1 MYKNVLCSCCVRK
14 SKKRYVQVCIYTKFI
29 LRRIKNDINNIVAN
43 CIILN
48 IHVVE
53 KIFNPPRHPS
63 PPNYS
68 TSTSI
73 FRHHHSATKNAKTEK
88 LAFFW
93 SPSTPWCMIIKKVAK
108 CQKKSV
114 PNLCRSPPN
123 YIYWL
128 LPPTFSEQRR
138 PWSLSTRMR
147 ANATQNNIYY
157 HHPLLVMLNWYIVL
171 SLLKQKLMMN
181 KITFFTKNRKKR
193 HLGVSSAMHSFDILW
208 AKNELL
214 FSNVTPGYLDIETNW
229 CTLITNFPSL
239 DGAS

>member
-1 MYKNVLCSCCVRK
+1 MYYTQYSCSREDF
-14 SKKRYVQVCIYTKFI
+14 QI
-29 LRRIKNDINNIVAN
+29 LP
-43 CIILN
+43 C
-48 IHVVE
+48 
-53 KIFNPPRHPS
+53 PS

-73 FRHHHSATKNAKTEK
+73 FRHHSATKITSQKAV
-88 LAFFW
+88 LAFFEKRW
-93 SPSTPWCMIIKKVAK
+93 IIGIFLITSTPWCMIIKKVAK

-147 ANATQNNIYY
+147 ARASPAARNANNIYY

-171 SLLKQKLMMN
+171 SLLEQKLMMN
-181 KITFFTKNRKKR
+181 KITFFTKNSNWKGSHSTIIFFSAFFWVLTSCEQKM
-193 HLGVSSAMHSFDILW
+193 SSS
-208 AKNELL
+208 L
-214 FSNVTPGYLDIETNW
+214 FFQRDPGLPWYWNKLVHTYNQ
-229 CTLITNFPSL
+229 LPMLL

>member
-1 MYKNVLCSCCVRK
+1 MLFRQAKKVVFCFYILTIFLSKKKITHYSNHQVDNTSLCFTELINPVFEKHIRKYSTHFLLHKISKKTPKNTPKPLRYSQFMYKNVLCSCCVRK

-88 LAFFW
+88 LAFF
-93 SPSTPWCMIIKKVAK
+93 
-108 CQKKSV
+108 
-114 PNLCRSPPN
+114 
-123 YIYWL
+123 
-128 LPPTFSEQRR
+128 
-138 PWSLSTRMR
+138 
-147 ANATQNNIYY
+147 
-157 HHPLLVMLNWYIVL
+157 
-171 SLLKQKLMMN
+171 
-181 KITFFTKNRKKR
+181 
-193 HLGVSSAMHSFDILW
+193 
-208 AKNELL
+208 
-214 FSNVTPGYLDIETNW
+214 
-229 CTLITNFPSL
+229 
-239 DGAS
+239 